1 MFKIQNL
8 LGKRTWVG
16 LTVIFLISLII
27 NAVCSILLVKG
38 VLAESV
44 ADHCVYVAWGIGG
57 VIGSFVASKGKD
69 GTLLRGV
76 LMAVIAFGLTWLL
89 GFLIFGSVS
98 FGGYALGTA
107 ISLTAGCIFGG
118 FFPGKKSRKRH
129 VNAGKGKRRRN
140 GKR

>member
-1 MFKIQNL
+1 MSKIQKL
-8 LGKRTWVG
+8 LGKRTWIG
-16 LTVIFLISLII
+16 LTAIFLISLIV

-38 VLAESV
+38 VLAESA

-57 VIGSFVASKGKD
+57 VIGSLVASKGKN
-69 GTLLRGV
+69 GALLRGV

-107 ISLTAGCIFGG
+107 ISLTAGCILGS
-118 FFPGKKSRKRH
+118 FFPGKNSRKRRKK
-129 VNAGKGKRRRN
+129 VGRKNGRNRR
-140 GKR
+140 